1 MTWGCAN
8 GDGGRKRF
16 VSVGGFPL
24 KPCRRFQLSLV
35 CFRHSVSLDQQAE
48 VNVTVNGSLVVLSLR
63 AYVHVGVWVCSGRG
77 TATALSFSA
86 ALLIP
91 NSSSF
96 FFSLFSKCKLG
107 TSKIIF
113 CYI

>member
-1 MTWGCAN
+1 MTRGCAN
-8 GDGGRKRF
+8 ADRGRKRF

-24 KPCRRFQLSLV
+24 KPCRCFQLSLV
-35 CFRHSVSLDQQAE
+35 CFRHSISLDQQAE
-48 VNVTVNGSLVVLSLR
+48 VNVTVNGSSVVLSLCV
-63 AYVHVGVWVCSGRG
+63 YVRVVAWVFSGRG

-86 ALLIP
+86 LLLIP
-91 NSSSF
+91 NSSWF
-96 FFSLFSKCKLG
+96 FFFLFSKCELG